1 MTIEDDLGVLGR
13 RIVVLS
19 TDVERQ
25 RRSDR
30 LVLIPGVIASHTG
43 LLGRCTCASPVY
55 NAPGRSSRRR
65 RAPLRRLPRLASRDS
80 SAVLRLWCSWQSHI
94 NTECISRSRAWSAS
108 VPWLTHLAPLGPTC
122 SHLPPARLL
131 HSALSFAQLGG
142 NSSRRLEVCQLDPLM
157 TDTRLPTGGFW
168 GHPEESLSLYCS

>member
-43 LLGRCTCASPVY
+43 LLGRCTCATPVY
-55 NAPGRSSRRR
+55 NAPGLSSRRR

-80 SAVLRLWCSWQSHI
+80 SAVLRLWCSWQSP
-94 NTECISRSRAWSAS
+94 CSALSSWMFRPSAWSTS
-108 VPWLTHLAPLGPTC
+108 VAVPEQRMPPWDTC
-122 SHLPPARLL
+122 SHRNPHRRRTRWRIL
-131 HSALSFAQLGG
+131 AQSGG
-142 NSSRRLEVCQLDPLM
+142 NSSRRFDFHQFDSATAIDDPHKLVDHEFSATQLC
-157 TDTRLPTGGFW
+157 R
-168 GHPEESLSLYCS
+168 